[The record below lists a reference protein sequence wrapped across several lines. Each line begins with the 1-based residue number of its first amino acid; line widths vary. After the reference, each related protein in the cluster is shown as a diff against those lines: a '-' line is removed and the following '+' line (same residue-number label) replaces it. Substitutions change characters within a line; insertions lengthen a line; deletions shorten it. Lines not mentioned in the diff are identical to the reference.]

1 MNAKPSKKSGLNHLF
16 AAAGYSYQGLSRLS
30 GEAAFRH
37 ELYAAILASVAIL
50 FLGVS
55 WKEFAT
61 GLSFILIV
69 FAAEALNTAIEE
81 VVDHISPEFSH
92 AAKHAKDLGSL
103 TVAIAIIAAF
113 IYFAALV
120 ADKLLG

>member
-1 MNAKPSKKSGLNHLF
+1 MTAKPSKKSGFNHLV
-16 AAAGYSYQGLSRLS
+16 AASRYSFQGLSRLS
-30 GEAAFRH
+30 KEPAFRH
-37 ELYAAILASVAIL
+37 ELYAAVLASGGLI
-50 FLGVS
+50 FLGAS

-61 GLSFILIV
+61 GISFILIV

-81 VVDHISPEFSH
+81 VVDHVSPDFSH

-113 IYFAALV
+113 IYFAALT
-120 ADKLLG
+120 AEKLMA

>member
-1 MNAKPSKKSGLNHLF
+1 MNAKPPKKSGFHHLI
-16 AAAGYSYQGLSRLS
+16 AAAKYSYQGLFRLS
-30 GEAAFRH
+30 KESAFRH
-37 ELYAAILASVAIL
+37 ELYAAAIASIGLL

-61 GLSFILIV
+61 GISFILIV

-81 VVDHISPEFSH
+81 VVDHVSPELSN

-113 IYFAALV
+113 VYFAALT
-120 ADKLLG
+120 AEKLMS

>member
-1 MNAKPSKKSGLNHLF
+1 MNAKPSKKSGLIHLI
-16 AAAGYSYQGLSRLS
+16 AATKYSGQGLFRLS
-30 GEAAFRH
+30 REPAFRH
-37 ELYAAILASVAIL
+37 EIYAAIVASMSLL

-61 GLSFILIV
+61 GLSFVLLV
-69 FAAEALNTAIEE
+69 FAAEALTTAIEE

-113 IYFAALV
+113 VYFVALV
-120 ADKLLG
+120 AERLLG